1 MFNFLLQ
8 NRKNILKFS
17 LSFLLI
23 VGIFEYLGSLING
36 TDFKNHSIH
45 TETSSEMVVTISFNL
60 FGTILAI
67 WLLSSSVRKSF
78 KSRLGLYPPQS
89 KSLLIGFMTGF
100 LVMASGLLILL
111 SGHQIY
117 IRSLQFSFYDLLL
130 SIYIFFVIA
139 LTEELLM
146 RGFILIKLL
155 ANVDRWPALIFSALI
170 FSALHLF
177 NAHIGAVAI
186 LNLFLAGLLLGL
198 PVIYTGNI
206 WYSVAL
212 HFSWNF
218 FQSLLGFNVSGKD
231 LYSVIIQYQP
241 SLNIWNGGLFG
252 YEASIYCLIS
262 QIIAILFFCK
272 IFRACLNFVQ

>member
-1 MFNFLLQ
+1 M
-8 NRKNILKFS
+8 
-17 LSFLLI
+17 
-23 VGIFEYLGSLING
+23 
-36 TDFKNHSIH
+36 
-45 TETSSEMVVTISFNL
+45 
-60 FGTILAI
+60 
-67 WLLSSSVRKSF
+67 
-78 KSRLGLYPPQS
+78 
-89 KSLLIGFMTGF
+89 
-100 LVMASGLLILL
+100 
-111 SGHQIY
+111 
-117 IRSLQFSFYDLLL
+117 L